1 MRIRVSDCCVHN
13 PYGNEPA
20 SFIFRPSLEDLL
32 KELGTYKVD
41 CTTCMH
47 NGKNPG
53 EVCDNCLWATKR
65 VSYYKA
71 KK

>member
-1 MRIRVSDCCVHN
+1 MRINVKDCCVHN

-20 SFIFRPSLEDLL
+20 SFIFRPSLEELL

-41 CTTCMH
+41 CATCDH
-47 NGKNPG
+47 NGKTEDFCNF
-53 EVCDNCLWATKR
+53 CLWATKR
-65 VSYYKA
+65 INYYKA